1 MCKAVAYKGLKTM
14 EIIKLSPR
22 KVVAFAYKRWSSGA
36 HQFDGLL
43 VVVYEKF
50 QLQGFDRENLGV
62 LDLWTLMGGGR

>member
-14 EIIKLSPR
+14 ENYQTVKR
-22 KVVAFAYKRWSSGA
+22 KMVAVAYKVYKKWSSGA

-50 QLQGFDRENLGV
+50 QLQGFDRENFGV
-62 LDLWTLMGGGR
+62 LDL